1 MFKCE
6 VSLLP
11 GQLRLHGETLY
22 QTEYSESQT
31 KCGQINIQVRYV
43 LDLLVSIS
51 LADDGLSDAEM
62 SQLTP
67 SPPLPSHF
75 LQTVE
80 LTQIVSLSQISSESL
95 LLYIAF
101 RTKPKSPASSN
112 LLLRASPTPKVTRCP
127 ALSGERNKNSSLE
140 PTLPG
145 IPPGTPKS
153 FLRCS
158 VALQVLLRSV
168 YPPHQFCA
176 LKTLAWEGGPFPV
189 LLHFYPG
196 EPLPAIMQLCI
207 NFRSVIVTTD
217 ICLAK
222 EKKMY
227 RACQQLNISK

>member
-22 QTEYSESQT
+22 QTGYSESQT

-112 LLLRASPTPKVTRCP
+112 LLLRASPTLKVTHCP

-158 VALQVLLRSV
+158 VALQVLPRLH
-168 YPPHQFCA
+168 PPHQFCT

-196 EPLPAIMQLCI
+196 EPLPVTMQLCI

-217 ICLAK
+217 VCLAK
-222 EKKMY
+222 TNKKNVLF
-227 RACQQLNISK
+227 ANS

>member
-1 MFKCE
+1 MFQICQSQS
-6 VSLLP
+6 V
-11 GQLRLHGETLY
+11 QLMMGLVLQRLH
-22 QTEYSESQT
+22 
-31 KCGQINIQVRYV
+31 N
-43 LDLLVSIS
+43 
-51 LADDGLSDAEM
+51 
-62 SQLTP
+62 LTP

-80 LTQIVSLSQISSESL
+80 FTQILSLSQISSDSL
-95 LLYIAF
+95 LLSIAF

-112 LLLRASPTPKVTRCP
+112 LLLRVSPALKVTRCP
-127 ALSGERNKNSSLE
+127 ELSGERNKNSSLE